1 MKDKFIVFLD
11 LDGVLC
17 NCYHREEEFL
27 PDGEHAFWSESVEAI
42 NALIQYYSA
51 DLGMI
56 SSWNSKFRDEE
67 HYKTFLI
74 SRGIIVNELFI
85 LDSWERSSSILDFL
99 SENPDYNYL
108 IVDDE
113 AHQYYQESFLNKTF
127 EYKRICQPNMYRC
140 LDLKDAYK
148 FIHWGLNIE

>member
-1 MKDKFIVFLD
+1 MKDKLILFLD

-17 NCYHREEEFL
+17 NCYHRKEEWES
-27 PDGEHAFWSESVEAI
+27 DGEHAFWSESVEAL
-42 NALIQYYSA
+42 NALIKHYSA

-56 SSWNSKFRDEE
+56 SSWNSKFKDEE
-67 HYKTFLI
+67 HYKEFLV
-74 SRGIIVNELFI
+74 SRGIFVNELFI
-85 LDSWERSSSILDFL
+85 LSQHDRTNSILDFL
-99 SENPDYNYL
+99 SNNPEYHYL

-113 AHQYYQESFLNKTF
+113 AHQYYQECFLHKTL

-148 FIHWGLNIE
+148 FIHWSLNIE